1 MNSTIGKIVKSNSH
15 TDYVCQIYAPGEIK
29 PLPEPADYA
38 FGTFVAI
45 RLAEDAGSSVPALVG
60 IVYNTL
66 LVNPDYGNL
75 GPRLSE
81 RPDLEVFAPDYLS
94 ETATLVGILAVGW
107 LDGQGV
113 AHQGVPDTGGI
124 GQCVGAPARHRDRTQ
139 ISCRSGWAA
148 VDALHAHAHAVR
160 RPVAAVA
167 DAQHRR
173 STGAALPGSRSAVRR
188 RAQQPGLEGRCSPCR
203 LRG

>member
-45 RLAEDAGSSVPALVG
+45 RLAGDSGSAVPALIG

-113 AHQGVPDTGGI
+113 AQQGVPALAASVNASVHQLETEDVRNFH
-124 GQCVGAPARHRDRTQ
+124 VGADGRLSMRYMPTLMQSGDPLLPSLMLNIVDRLAPLFPDQGAQLAVVRNNLAWKSVVRPA
-139 ISCRSGWAA
+139 G
-148 VDALHAHAHAVR
+148 
-160 RPVAAVA
+160 
-167 DAQHRR
+167 
-173 STGAALPGSRSAVRR
+173 
-188 RAQQPGLEGRCSPCR
+188 
-203 LRG
+203 